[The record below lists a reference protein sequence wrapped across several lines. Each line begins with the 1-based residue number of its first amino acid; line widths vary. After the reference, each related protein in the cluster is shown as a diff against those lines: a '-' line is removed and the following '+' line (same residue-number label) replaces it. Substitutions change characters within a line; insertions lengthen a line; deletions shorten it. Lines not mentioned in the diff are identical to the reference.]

1 MHSSI
6 TTRAKTRPFRLWA
19 STVVRLASEHT
30 STLMRGVGLDEHP
43 RFSERKED
51 HWFHSDKDGLS
62 YAGASLTSC

>member
-1 MHSSI
+1 
-6 TTRAKTRPFRLWA
+6 
-19 STVVRLASEHT
+19 
-30 STLMRGVGLDEHP
+30 MRGVGLDEHP